1 MSETHR
7 VNVTARNVD
16 HWSWSLNGGAETMM
30 PAGST
35 YADIT
40 AYANANLPADYHF
53 SQAMCNSYADLESYR
68 YDNEHYIVRY
78 VNFLPAEERTVE
90 ESNLLGR
97 SSAQTLVHEFY
108 CYGSSDTF
116 VTSFGPSSTLD
127 AERPLAYTPTSVSG
141 LFNTDICVGYAKW
154 YYRDASAY
162 KTSSDSSVKNRL
174 HKHLMGYDD
183 GTFQHTLDDQ
193 LTNYGYDL
201 GGVSNQNYRSYIH
214 PENCWSHS
222 ALPKE
227 HLDEYAISSVY
238 AHTTNSMFYTHSS
251 WDMSAQYVIS
261 NGATAEHIAAIG
273 NVFPGQIAIY
283 PIKKI

>member
-1 MSETHR
+1 MSTHR
-7 VNVTARNVD
+7 VNVNARNVD

-30 PAGST
+30 PPGST
-35 YADIT
+35 YVDIS
-40 AYANANLPADYHF
+40 AYANADLPADYHF
-53 SQAMCNSYADLESYR
+53 SQARCDGYADLESYR
-68 YDNEHYIVRY
+68 YDNQHYIVRY

-127 AERPLAYTPTSVSG
+127 AERPLDYTPAALSD
-141 LFNTDICVGYAKW
+141 LFKTDICVGYIKW
-154 YYRDASAY
+154 YYRDASPNRL
-162 KTSSDSSVKNRL
+162 SSDGSVKNKL
-174 HKHLMGYDD
+174 HKHLMGYSD
-183 GTFQHTLDDQ
+183 GTSQHTLDEQ

-214 PENCWSHS
+214 PENCWSHGG
-222 ALPKE
+222 LPEE

-238 AHTTNSMFYTHSS
+238 AHTTNSMFHTHSS
-251 WDMSAQYVIS
+251 YDMSALYVIN

-273 NVFPGQIAIY
+273 EFPGQIAIY